1 MSRDNKI
8 TNDHFKV
15 GGDGHSGENI
25 LHEVNKQQFTQAQ
38 AAQEENASLI
48 PNQHQQQNQ
57 HQHAETPA
65 PRGDQDRGGNATPSA
80 NSSASDY

>member
-38 AAQEENASLI
+38 AVQEENASLI
-48 PNQHQQQNQ
+48 PNQHQHQQ
-57 HQHAETPA
+57 AETPA
-65 PRGDQDRGGNATPSA
+65 PRGDQDRGGNATPSS